1 MSAVPLLAG
10 LGAVTSRASSLSMV
24 DLAPLMIIHAFQY
37 ISLFSPSLE
46 RVEGGWSAQLSRP
59 PSLYQEL
66 LLLHLLAPHQ
76 LPPPPSLLGG
86 ARVERPSSPHT
97 HYNLFLLNSFLNL
110 KECNRSILVVNRF
123 IDGKSPSINPF
134 LFSEPDCLF
143 YTSLSLELSLSGI
156 DANFKPFGHRQS

>member
-24 DLAPLMIIHAFQY
+24 DLAPLMIIHASQY

-97 HYNLFLLNSFLNL
+97 HHNLFLLNSFLNL

-123 IDGKSPSINPF
+123 FDGKSPSINPF

-143 YTSLSLELSLSGI
+143 YTSLSLELSLVSMLI
-156 DANFKPFGHRQS
+156 FSLLVTQSES

>member
-66 LLLHLLAPHQ
+66 LLLHLLAPTNVLL
-76 LPPPPSLLGG
+76 LPHSLVGRGWSDPPHPTPITISF
-86 ARVERPSSPHT
+86 SST
-97 HYNLFLLNSFLNL
+97 VF
-110 KECNRSILVVNRF
+110 
-123 IDGKSPSINPF
+123 
-134 LFSEPDCLF
+134 
-143 YTSLSLELSLSGI
+143 
-156 DANFKPFGHRQS
+156 